1 MKLYT
6 KTVCPKCM
14 LMKFELNKA
23 GFEGDYKIINIDQDE
38 QAKDKLIEAGI
49 LSVPVLEIN
58 GELIHDIAEMKNAI
72 NRIFA

>member
-23 GFEGDYKIINIDQDE
+23 GFEGNYTIINIEQDE
-38 QAKDKLIEAGI
+38 QAKNRLIDAGI
-49 LSVPVLEIN
+49 LSVPVLEVD
-58 GELIHDIAEMKNAI
+58 GELIHDITEMKNII
-72 NRIFA
+72 NRIFV